1 MGCPLFSS
9 RWNPSSLRA
18 NVNRQRG
25 NISFLENDPSVI
37 SPDVVADDRAQY
49 EATGDQKYVD
59 KVHRR
64 GKLGWDDRA

>member
-1 MGCPLFSS
+1 
-9 RWNPSSLRA
+9 
-18 NVNRQRG
+18 VNRQRG